1 MTGIHLGFPSHSVA
15 DVHMRDWG
23 ELAAATEQAG
33 FDVLWHS
40 NERFFREM
48 FVRMTVSAVH
58 TSSIMLGGAVADGF
72 STSPALTAQSLATVA
87 ELADGRVTLALGAG
101 GSGLP
106 MMGVKRSAVT
116 DTVRAAYES
125 IAEMLTGAT
134 VTRHTSA
141 FTLQGAHL
149 RVLPPKAVPLWI
161 ASRGRR
167 MLEMAGTVA
176 DGVMIASQASPTG
189 IARSLAHVR
198 RGVECRGVAS
208 RSPGATAVRTMVR
221 VDTCVHDDPVLA
233 REGCRLMIAKLLWMS
248 YPDRRFVT
256 DAGLEVP
263 DELERIIATRD
274 YDALEAVA
282 HLVSDEMV
290 EAFCW
295 AGTPD
300 QLIDRVTAATE
311 AGGVT
316 DVGFWLLRAP
326 GQTLMEAHALMT
338 RTLPGLRHR
347 LDTNSD
353 Q

>member
-1 MTGIHLGFPSHSVA
+1 MTGLHLGFPSHSVA

-23 ELAAATEQAG
+23 DLAAATERAG

-58 TSSIMLGGAVADGF
+58 TTSIMLGGAVADGF
-72 STSPALTAQSLATVA
+72 STNPALTAQSLATIA

-106 MMGVKRSAVT
+106 MMGVTRSAVT

-125 IAEMLTGAT
+125 IAEMLAGAT
-134 VTRHTSA
+134 VTRQTPA
-141 FTLQGAHL
+141 FTLRGAHL
-149 RVLPPKAVPLWI
+149 RVLPPKTVPLWI
-161 ASRGRR
+161 ASRGKR

-198 RGVECRGVAS
+198 RGVAS
-208 RSPGATAVRTMVR
+208 RSPEAADVRTMVR
-221 VDTCVHDDPVLA
+221 VDTCVHDDPALA

-256 DAGLEVP
+256 DAGLEVS
-263 DELERIIATRD
+263 DELERVIATRD
-274 YDALEAVA
+274 YDALEAVP

-295 AGTPD
+295 AGTPE
-300 QLIDRVTAATE
+300 QLIDRVSAATE

-326 GQTLMEAHALMT
+326 GQTLMEAHTLMS
-338 RTLPGLRHR
+338 RTLPGLRQR
-347 LDTNSD
+347 LDMERD